1 MTNSKT
7 KKNKQNYIYN
17 GKNYKIKNNNIEKMN
32 KKYSTTYQYIITNIL
47 QYKKYINKFDI
58 IITKEN
64 NNNELLLKVI
74 ELTAKDFE
82 IDNTKTYNC
91 NKLNKKLIKKINKIK
106 KDEKKKNII
115 SNNKV
120 VKLYKKIENKEY
132 KELRELAFEKTKLFL
147 EAIYLYT
154 ICED

>member
-17 GKNYKIKNNNIEKMN
+17 GKNYKIKNNNIEKMK

>member
-1 MTNSKT
+1 MTHGKT
-7 KKNKQNYIYN
+7 KKDKKNYIYK
-17 GKNYKIKNNNIEKMN
+17 GKNYKIKNNNIEKIKN
-32 KKYSTTYQYIITNIL
+32 KYSTTYQYILTNIL
-47 QYKKYINKFDI
+47 QYKKYINKFDKI
-58 IITKEN
+58 INKEN
-64 NNNELLLKVI
+64 SNNELLLKII

-91 NKLNKKLIKKINKIK
+91 NRLNKKLIKKINKIK